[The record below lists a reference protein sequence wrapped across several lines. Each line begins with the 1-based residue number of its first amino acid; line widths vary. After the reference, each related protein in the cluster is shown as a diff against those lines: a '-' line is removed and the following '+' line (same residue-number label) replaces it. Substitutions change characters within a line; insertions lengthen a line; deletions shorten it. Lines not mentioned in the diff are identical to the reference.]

1 MTALRKFALIA
12 GVTSACEILPRP
24 GDTQGVQTAGEWD
37 QHGRIVVQQDPRYTL
52 THLRVDTTEEGGGTG
67 EVAERRDVVLARFD
81 FDPSEAAG
89 DEYSL
94 SIALDL
100 GDARARAANHP
111 YSLGDSIPAF
121 ATVTCLCRPLRADS
135 VRGSY
140 TIQTRGL
147 RQIAGRIDA
156 TLYFTA
162 WNDPKTHATY
172 RLRQRIHGVRP

>member
-1 MTALRKFALIA
+1 MVTA
-12 GVTSACEILPRP
+12 CDILPRP
-24 GDTQGVQTAGEWD
+24 GDTQGVQEAGEWD

-52 THLRVDTTEEGGGTG
+52 VNLRVDTNG
-67 EVAERRDVVLARFD
+67 VVERHDVVLARFD

-100 GDARARAANHP
+100 GDARARAANHL

-162 WNDPKTHATY
+162 WDDPKTHATY

>member
-1 MTALRKFALIA
+1 M
-12 GVTSACEILPRP
+12 VTACEILARP

-52 THLRVDTTEEGGGTG
+52 THLRVDTTG
-67 EVAERRDVVLARFD
+67 VAERRDVVLARFE

-100 GDARARAANHP
+100 GDARARAANHS
-111 YSLGDSIPAF
+111 YSLGDSVPAF

-135 VRGSY
+135 VRGTY

-147 RQIAGRIDA
+147 RQVAGRIDA

-162 WNDPKTHATY
+162 WDDPKTHATY

>member
-1 MTALRKFALIA
+1 VGARAVLECVLTGLVVTA
-12 GVTSACEILPRP
+12 CDILPRP
-24 GDTQGVQTAGEWD
+24 GDTQGVQQAGEWD
-37 QHGRIVVQQDPRYTL
+37 QHGRIMRQPDPRYTVE
-52 THLRVDTTEEGGGTG
+52 HLRVDTTGI
-67 EVAERRDVVLARFD
+67 VERHDVVLARFD

-94 SIALDL
+94 TIALDI

-121 ATVTCLCRPLRADS
+121 ATVTCLCRPLRGDS

-156 TLYFTA
+156 TLFFTA
-162 WNDPKTHATY
+162 WDDPKTHATY
-172 RLRQRIHGVRP
+172 QLRQRIHGVRP

>member
-1 MTALRKFALIA
+1 MTTLRLLALIA
-12 GVTSACEILPRP
+12 GVISACDILPRP
-24 GDTQGVQTAGEWD
+24 GDTQGVQQAGRWE
-37 QHGRIVVQQDPRYTL
+37 QHGRIVVDTDPVYTL
-52 THLRVDTTEEGGGTG
+52 VRLRVDTTIL
-67 EVAERRDVVLARFD
+67 ERHDVILARFD

-100 GDARARAANHP
+100 GDARARAANHR

-140 TIQTRGL
+140 SIQTRGL
-147 RQIAGRIDA
+147 RQIAGRIEA

-162 WNDPKTHATY
+162 WDDPQTHATY
-172 RLRQRIHGVRP
+172 QLRQRIHGVRP